1 LAKGNEQ
8 LAMGNKFLIKKN
20 KMMFHKINYISIRSE
35 KFNLNFRIC
44 LLPIAYCF
52 LLIAFCL
59 LFFSCKSKKET
70 TINKDE
76 YYTCSMHPQIM
87 QDKPGNCPICHMELI
102 IVKRTNT
109 AADEILLNDEQI
121 RLGNIQT
128 DTIRN
133 GRIGDKLILTATLS
147 TDESTVN
154 SINARIMGRI
164 DKLYFKNVGDYIPKG
179 ANLYDLYSEELNN
192 AKQEYI
198 AALEKQ
204 QTLDNSI
211 IDFNRLV
218 KSAKMKLLLW
228 GMSEAQVNE
237 LGKTKKST
245 PLTSF
250 YSNASGYITELP
262 VMEGQY
268 ASEGMTIM
276 KLADLSSLWAEAQV
290 YASQLSTVDLS
301 GNALVQI
308 PDLPGKE
315 WKGKIEF
322 ANPEIQPDS
331 RLNLIRVTIP
341 NTNGMLK
348 PGMPAY
354 VSIKSREIKA
364 LTLPSDAVLR
374 DGKMNTVWVQSG
386 KNTFKIKMVE
396 IGLENGNRIEIKSG
410 LQNGD
415 IVVMSGAYLLNS
427 EFIFKKGN
435 DPMAGMKM

>member
-1 LAKGNEQ
+1 MFYTINNFS
-8 LAMGNKFLIKKN
+8 NKFLNKKLKRN
-20 KMMFHKINYISIRSE
+20 FH
-35 KFNLNFRIC
+35 LC
-44 LLPIAYCF
+44 LLLIAYCLF
-52 LLIAFCL
+52 L
-59 LFFSCKSKKET
+59 FSCQSKKE
-70 TINKDE
+70 NAVKADE

-87 QDKPGNCPICHMELI
+87 EDKPGLCPICHMDLI
-102 IVKRTNT
+102 VVKRTNT
-109 AADEILLNDEQI
+109 AVDEIMLNDEQI

-133 GRIGDKLILTATLS
+133 GTIGDKLVLTATLNA
-147 TDESTVN
+147 DESRVS

-164 DKLYFKNVGDYIPKG
+164 DRLYFKNIGDYVPKG
-179 ANLYDLYSEELNN
+179 AHLYDLYSEELNN

-211 IDFNRLV
+211 IDFNRLLQ
-218 KSAKMKLLLW
+218 SAKMKLLLW

-237 LGKTKKST
+237 LGKTKRSS

-250 YSNASGYITELP
+250 YSNAPGFITELP

-268 ASEGMTIM
+268 ASEGMTIV

-290 YASQLSTVDLS
+290 YASQLSAVNLN
-301 GNALVQI
+301 GIAIVQI

-322 ANPEIQPDS
+322 ANPEIITDS
-331 RLNLIRVTIP
+331 RLNLVRVTIP
-341 NTNGMLK
+341 NPNGLLK

-354 VSIKSREIKA
+354 VSIKSREVKS
-364 LTLPSDAVLR
+364 LTLPIDAVLR
-374 DGKMNTVWVQSG
+374 DGKMNTVWVQSA

-396 IGLENGNRIEIKSG
+396 IGLESGDRIEIKSG
-410 LQNGD
+410 LQEGD
-415 IVVMSGAYLLNS
+415 IVVMRGAYLLHS
-427 EFIFKKGN
+427 EYVFKKGN

>member
-1 LAKGNEQ
+1 MK
-8 LAMGNKFLIKKN
+8 KYLI
-20 KMMFHKINYISIRSE
+20 IIAS
-35 KFNLNFRIC
+35 
-44 LLPIAYCF
+44 LLLVFA
-52 LLIAFCL
+52 
-59 LFFSCKSKKET
+59 SCKSKKT
-70 TINKDE
+70 TAVNKDE

-87 QDKPGNCPICHMELI
+87 EDKPGNCPICHMELI
-102 IVKRTNT
+102 VVKRANT

-133 GRIGDKLILTATLS
+133 GMIGDKMILTATLN
-147 TDESTVN
+147 TDESKVN

-164 DKLYFKNVGDYIPKG
+164 DRLYFKNMGDYVSKG
-179 ANLYDLYSEELNN
+179 AHLYDLYSEELNN

-198 AALEKQ
+198 VAVEKQ
-204 QTLDNSI
+204 QSLDNSI

-218 KSAKMKLLLW
+218 QSAKTKLLLW

-237 LGKTKKST
+237 LTKTKKAS

-250 YSNASGYITELP
+250 YSNESGYITELP

-268 ASEGMTIM
+268 VSEGSTIV

-290 YASQLSTVDLS
+290 YTSQLSAIDLK
-301 GNALVQI
+301 GTAIVQF
-308 PDLPGKE
+308 PDIPGKE

-322 ANPEIQPDS
+322 ANPEIVSDS
-331 RLNLIRVTIP
+331 RLNLVRVYIP
-341 NTNGMLK
+341 NSGGLLK

-354 VSIKSREIKA
+354 VSIKSKELNT

-374 DGKMNTVWVQSG
+374 DGKMNIVWVQSG
-386 KNTFKIKMVE
+386 KNSYKMKMVQT
-396 IGLENGNRIEIKSG
+396 GLESGDRLEIKSG

-415 IVVMSGAYLLNS
+415 VVVTRGAYLLNS
-427 EFIFKKGN
+427 EFVFKKGGN
-435 DPMAGMKM
+435 TMAGMEGMDMSSH

>member
-1 LAKGNEQ
+1 MK
-8 LAMGNKFLIKKN
+8 KYLI
-20 KMMFHKINYISIRSE
+20 I
-35 KFNLNFRIC
+35 
-44 LLPIAYCF
+44 IAS
-52 LLIAFCL
+52 L
-59 LFFSCKSKKET
+59 LFVFASCKSKKT
-70 TINKDE
+70 TKVNKDE

-87 QDKPGNCPICHMELI
+87 EDKPGNCPICHMELI
-102 IVKRTNT
+102 VVKRTNT

-133 GRIGDKLILTATLS
+133 GMIGDKMILTATLN
-147 TDESTVN
+147 TDETKVN

-164 DKLYFKNVGDYIPKG
+164 DRLYFKNMGDYVSKG
-179 ANLYDLYSEELNN
+179 AHLYDLYSEELNN

-198 AALEKQ
+198 VAVEKQ
-204 QTLDNSI
+204 QSLDNSI

-218 KSAKMKLLLW
+218 QSAKTKLLLW

-237 LGKTKKST
+237 LTKTKKAS

-250 YSNASGYITELP
+250 YSNESGYITELP

-268 ASEGMTIM
+268 VSEGSIIV

-290 YASQLSTVDLS
+290 YTSQLSAIDLK
-301 GNALVQI
+301 GTAIVQF
-308 PDLPGKE
+308 PDIPGKE

-322 ANPEIQPDS
+322 ANPEIVSDS
-331 RLNLIRVTIP
+331 RLNLVRVSIP
-341 NTNGMLK
+341 NPGGLLK

-354 VSIKSREIKA
+354 VSIKSKELNT

-374 DGKMNTVWVQSG
+374 DGKMNIVWVQSG
-386 KNTFKIKMVE
+386 KNSYKMKMVQT
-396 IGLENGNRIEIKSG
+396 GLESGDRLEIKSG

-415 IVVMSGAYLLNS
+415 VVVTRGAYLLNS
-427 EFIFKKGN
+427 EFVFKKGGN
-435 DPMAGMKM
+435 TMAGMEGMDMSSH

>member
-1 LAKGNEQ
+1 MKKYLIIIASVLFVLA
-8 LAMGNKFLIKKN
+8 
-20 KMMFHKINYISIRSE
+20 
-35 KFNLNFRIC
+35 
-44 LLPIAYCF
+44 
-52 LLIAFCL
+52 
-59 LFFSCKSKKET
+59 SCKSKKT
-70 TINKDE
+70 TTVNKDE

-87 QDKPGNCPICHMELI
+87 QDKPGKCPICHMDLI
-102 IVKRTNT
+102 VVKKTNT

-133 GRIGDKLILTATLS
+133 GMIGDKMILTATLN
-147 TDESTVN
+147 TDESKVN

-164 DKLYFKNVGDYIPKG
+164 DRLYFKNMGDYVSKG
-179 ANLYDLYSEELNN
+179 AHLYDLYSEELNN

-198 AALEKQ
+198 VAVEKQ
-204 QTLDNSI
+204 QSLDNSI

-218 KSAKMKLLLW
+218 QSAKTKLLLW

-237 LGKTKKST
+237 LTKTKKAS

-250 YSNASGYITELP
+250 YSNESGYITELP

-268 ASEGMTIM
+268 VSEGSIIV

-290 YASQLSTVDLS
+290 YTSQLSAIDLK
-301 GNALVQI
+301 GTAIVQF
-308 PDLPGKE
+308 PDIPGKE

-322 ANPEIQPDS
+322 ANPEIVSDS
-331 RLNLIRVTIP
+331 RLNLVRVSIP
-341 NTNGMLK
+341 NPGGLLK

-354 VSIKSREIKA
+354 VSIKSKELNT

-374 DGKMNTVWVQSG
+374 DGKMNIVWVQSG
-386 KNTFKIKMVE
+386 KNSYKMKMVQT
-396 IGLENGNRIEIKSG
+396 GLESGDRLEIKSG

-415 IVVMSGAYLLNS
+415 VVVTRGAYLLNS
-427 EFIFKKGN
+427 EFVFKKGGN
-435 DPMAGMKM
+435 TMAGMEGMDMSSH

>member
-1 LAKGNEQ
+1 MKKYIIIIISALFVLA
-8 LAMGNKFLIKKN
+8 
-20 KMMFHKINYISIRSE
+20 
-35 KFNLNFRIC
+35 
-44 LLPIAYCF
+44 
-52 LLIAFCL
+52 
-59 LFFSCKSKKET
+59 SCKSKKAT
-70 TINKDE
+70 LVNKDE

-102 IVKRTNT
+102 VVKRTNT
-109 AADEILLNDEQI
+109 AADEIMLNDEQI

-133 GRIGDKLILTATLS
+133 GMIGDKVILTATLN
-147 TDESTVN
+147 TDESRVN

-164 DKLYFKNVGDYIPKG
+164 DRLYFKNMGDFVSKG
-179 ANLYDLYSEELNN
+179 AHLYDLYSEELNN

-211 IDFNRLV
+211 IDFNRLLQ
-218 KSAKMKLLLW
+218 SAKQKLLLW

-237 LGKTKKST
+237 LAKTKKAS

-250 YSNASGYITELP
+250 YSNESGFITELP

-268 ASEGMTIM
+268 VSEGSTIV

-290 YASQLSTVDLS
+290 YTSQLSAIDLKGIATV
-301 GNALVQI
+301 QF
-308 PDLPGKE
+308 PDIPGKE

-322 ANPEIQPDS
+322 ANPEIVSDS
-331 RLNLIRVTIP
+331 RLNLIRVSIP
-341 NTNGMLK
+341 NPNGLLK

-354 VSIKSREIKA
+354 VSIKSKELNT

-374 DGKMNTVWVQSG
+374 DGKMNVVWVQSG
-386 KNTFKIKMVE
+386 KNSYKMKMVQT
-396 IGLENGNRIEIKSG
+396 GLESCDRLEIKSG

-415 IVVMSGAYLLNS
+415 VVVTRGAYLLNS
-427 EFIFKKGN
+427 EFVFKKGGN
-435 DPMAGMKM
+435 TMAGMEGMDMGTK

>member
-1 LAKGNEQ
+1 
-8 LAMGNKFLIKKN
+8 MV
-20 KMMFHKINYISIRSE
+20 
-35 KFNLNFRIC
+35 
-44 LLPIAYCF
+44 
-52 LLIAFCL
+52 
-59 LFFSCKSKKET
+59 
-70 TINKDE
+70 NKDE

-102 IVKRTNT
+102 VVKRTNT
-109 AADEILLNDEQI
+109 AADEIMLNDEQI

-133 GRIGDKLILTATLS
+133 GMIGDKVILTATLN
-147 TDESTVN
+147 TDESRVN
-154 SINARIMGRI
+154 SVNARIMGRI
-164 DKLYFKNVGDYIPKG
+164 DRLYFKNMGDFVSKG
-179 ANLYDLYSEELNN
+179 AHLYDLYSEELNN

-211 IDFNRLV
+211 IDFNRLLQ
-218 KSAKMKLLLW
+218 SAKQKLLLW

-237 LGKTKKST
+237 LAKTKKAS

-250 YSNASGYITELP
+250 YSNESGFITELP

-268 ASEGMTIM
+268 VSEGSTIV

-290 YASQLSTVDLS
+290 YTSQLSAIDLKGIATV
-301 GNALVQI
+301 QF
-308 PDLPGKE
+308 PDIPGKE

-322 ANPEIQPDS
+322 ANPEIVSDS
-331 RLNLIRVTIP
+331 RLNLVRVSIP
-341 NTNGMLK
+341 NPNGLLK

-354 VSIKSREIKA
+354 VSIKSKELKT

-374 DGKMNTVWVQSG
+374 DGKMNVVWVQSG
-386 KNTFKIKMVE
+386 KNSYKMKMVQT
-396 IGLENGNRIEIKSG
+396 GLESGDRLEIKSG

-415 IVVMSGAYLLNS
+415 VVVTRGAYLLNS
-427 EFIFKKGN
+427 EFVFKKGGN
-435 DPMAGMKM
+435 TMAGMEGMDMGTK

>member
-1 LAKGNEQ
+1 MKKYIIIIISALFVLA
-8 LAMGNKFLIKKN
+8 
-20 KMMFHKINYISIRSE
+20 
-35 KFNLNFRIC
+35 
-44 LLPIAYCF
+44 
-52 LLIAFCL
+52 
-59 LFFSCKSKKET
+59 SCKSKKAT
-70 TINKDE
+70 LVNKDE

-87 QDKPGNCPICHMELI
+87 QDKPGTCPICHMDLI
-102 IVKRTNT
+102 VVKKTNT
-109 AADEILLNDEQI
+109 AADEIMLNDEQI

-133 GRIGDKLILTATLS
+133 GMIGDKVILTATLN
-147 TDESTVN
+147 TDESRVN

-164 DKLYFKNVGDYIPKG
+164 DRLYFKNMGDFVSKG
-179 ANLYDLYSEELNN
+179 AHLYDLYSEELNN

-211 IDFNRLV
+211 IDFNRLLQ
-218 KSAKMKLLLW
+218 SAKQKLLLW

-237 LGKTKKST
+237 LAKTKKAS

-250 YSNASGYITELP
+250 YSNESGFITELP

-268 ASEGMTIM
+268 VSEGSTIV

-290 YASQLSTVDLS
+290 YTSQLSAIDLKGTATV
-301 GNALVQI
+301 QF
-308 PDLPGKE
+308 PDIPGKE

-322 ANPEIQPDS
+322 ANPEIVSDS
-331 RLNLIRVTIP
+331 RLNLIRVSIP
-341 NTNGMLK
+341 NPNGLLK

-354 VSIKSREIKA
+354 VSIKSKELNT

-374 DGKMNTVWVQSG
+374 DGKMNVVWVQSG
-386 KNTFKIKMVE
+386 KNRYKMKMVQT
-396 IGLENGNRIEIKSG
+396 GLESGDRLEIKSG

-415 IVVMSGAYLLNS
+415 VVVTRGAYLLNS
-427 EFIFKKGN
+427 EFVFKKGGN
-435 DPMAGMKM
+435 TMAGMEGMDMGTK

>member
-1 LAKGNEQ
+1 
-8 LAMGNKFLIKKN
+8 MKKY
-20 KMMFHKINYISIRSE
+20 FILVIVT
-35 KFNLNFRIC
+35 
-44 LLPIAYCF
+44 
-52 LLIAFCL
+52 LIAL
-59 LFFSCKSKKET
+59 ASCKSKKQAV
-70 TINKDE
+70 INKDE

-102 IVKRTNT
+102 VVKRTNT
-109 AADEILLNDEQI
+109 AADEIMLNDEQI

-133 GRIGDKLILTATLS
+133 GLIGDKLVLTATLNA
-147 TDESTVN
+147 DESKVN

-164 DKLYFKNVGDYIPKG
+164 DRLYFKNVGDYVPKG
-179 ANLYDLYSEELNN
+179 AHLYDLYSEELNN

-198 AALEKQ
+198 AVLEKQ

-218 KSAKMKLLLW
+218 QSAKMKLLLW

-237 LGKTKKST
+237 LGATKKSS

-250 YSNASGYITELP
+250 YSNASGFITELP

-268 ASEGMTIM
+268 ASEGMTIV

-290 YASQLSTVDLS
+290 YASQLSAVDLN
-301 GNALVQI
+301 GTAIVQI

-322 ANPEIQPDS
+322 ANPEIIPDS
-331 RLNLIRVTIP
+331 RLNLVRVTIP
-341 NTNGMLK
+341 NSNGLLK

-354 VSIKSREIKA
+354 VSIKSREIKT
-364 LTLPSDAVLR
+364 LTLPTDAVLR
-374 DGKMNTVWVQSG
+374 DGKMNTVWIQSG
-386 KNTFKIKMVE
+386 KNSFKMKMVE
-396 IGLENGNRIEIKSG
+396 IGLESGDRIEIKSG

-415 IVVMSGAYLLNS
+415 IVVMRGAYLLHS
-427 EFIFKKGN
+427 EYVFKKGN
-435 DPMAGMKM
+435 DPMGGMKM